1 MRICDCGMKIRA
13 LFTLSCIFLS
23 FVFVEGQE
31 SSKKIVISGIVT
43 DEFKNPIPGATI
55 TVDGKKSSLSTDK
68 KGKYKI
74 KLNSSVVKIGIFTS
88 APLKIEEAINGRTEI
103 NFSLD
108 SDAKKE
114 IQNQE
119 VNKFYETEKRNNV
132 STQQDKINRRYEK
145 YDSYSSVY
153 DLIRGE
159 VPGVKVEGTR
169 LLIREN
175 FSQMGGNEALLIVDG
190 TSVNS
195 IDGLLPQ
202 DVHSIE
208 VIKGSA
214 ASIYGTRGSNGVIL
228 ITLRNAKNTK

>member
-1 MRICDCGMKIRA
+1 MKIRV
-13 LFTLSCIFLS
+13 LLSFIFVFLS
-23 FVFVEGQE
+23 VGFVAGQE
-31 SSKKIVISGIVT
+31 SNKKIVISGIVT

-55 TVDGKKSSLSTDK
+55 TVDGEKSSLSTDK

-108 SDAKKE
+108 SEAKKE
-114 IQNQE
+114 IQNEE

-175 FSQMGGNEALLIVDG
+175 FSQMAGNEALLIVDG
-190 TSVNS
+190 TPVNS

-202 DVHSIE
+202 MVHSIE
-208 VIKGSA
+208 VVKGSA
-214 ASIYGTRGSNGVIL
+214 ASIYGSRGSNGVII
-228 ITLRNAKNTK
+228 ITLRNAKNTKK

>member
-1 MRICDCGMKIRA
+1 MKIRA
-13 LFTLSCIFLS
+13 LIILICIFLS
-23 FVFVEGQE
+23 FGFAAGQE
-31 SSKKIVISGIVT
+31 SNKKIVISGVVT

-55 TVDGKKSSLSTDK
+55 TVDGTKSTVATDK

-74 KLNSSVVKIGIFTS
+74 KLSSSVVKIGIFTPAS
-88 APLKIEEAINGRTEI
+88 LKIEEAINGRTEI

-114 IQNQE
+114 IQKE
-119 VNKFYETEKRNNV
+119 GVDKFYESEKKDKV
-132 STQQDKINRRYEK
+132 AIQQEKINRRYEK

-153 DLIRGE
+153 DLIQGE

-175 FSQMGGNEALLIVDG
+175 FSQMAGNEAMLIVDG
-190 TSVNS
+190 TPVNS

-202 DVHSIE
+202 MVHSIE
-208 VIKGSA
+208 VVKGSA

-228 ITLRNAKNTK
+228 ITLRNAKNLNK

>member
-1 MRICDCGMKIRA
+1 MKIRA
-13 LFTLSCIFLS
+13 LITIICIFLS
-23 FVFVEGQE
+23 YSFVAGQE
-31 SSKKIVISGIVT
+31 SDKKIVISGVVM

-55 TVDGKKSSLSTDK
+55 TVDGKKSSIATDR

-74 KLNSSVVKIGIFTS
+74 KLSSSVVKIGIFTP
-88 APLKIEEAINGRTEI
+88 APPKIEEAINGRTEI

-114 IQNQE
+114 IQNEE
-119 VNKFYETEKRNNV
+119 VNKFYETEKRDNA
-132 STQQDKINRRYEK
+132 SIQQDKINRRYEK

-153 DLIRGE
+153 DLIQGE

-175 FSQMGGNEALLIVDG
+175 FSQMAGNEALLIVDG
-190 TSVNS
+190 TPVTS

-202 DVHSIE
+202 MVHSIE

-228 ITLRNAKNTK
+228 ITLRNAKNLNK

>member
-1 MRICDCGMKIRA
+1 MKIRA
-13 LFTLSCIFLS
+13 LIFLMCIFLS
-23 FVFVEGQE
+23 YSFAAGQE
-31 SSKKIVISGIVT
+31 SNKKIVITGVVT
-43 DEFKNPIPGATI
+43 DEFKEPIPGATI
-55 TVDGKKSSLSTDK
+55 TVDGQKSSVATDK

-74 KLNSSVVKIGIFTS
+74 KLSSSVVKLGIFTS

-114 IQNQE
+114 IQNE
-119 VNKFYETEKRNNV
+119 AVNKIYETEKKDKA
-132 STQQDKINRRYEK
+132 SIQQEKINRRYEK
-145 YDSYSSVY
+145 YDMYNSVY
-153 DLIRGE
+153 DLIQGE

-175 FSQMGGNEALLIVDG
+175 FSQMAGNEALLIVDG

-202 DVHSIE
+202 MIHSVE
-208 VIKGSA
+208 VVKGSA
-214 ASIYGTRGSNGVIL
+214 AAIYGSRGSNGVII
-228 ITLRNAKNTK
+228 ITLRNAKNSK

>member
-1 MRICDCGMKIRA
+1 MKLRI
-13 LFTLSCIFLS
+13 LFSFIFVFLS
-23 FVFVEGQE
+23 VGFIVGQE
-31 SSKKIVISGIVT
+31 NSKKIVITGIVT
-43 DEFKNPIPGATI
+43 DEYKDPIPGATI
-55 TVDGKKSSLSTDK
+55 TIDGIKSSFSTDK

-74 KLNSSVVKIGIFTS
+74 KLNSSVVKIGVFTP
-88 APLKIEEAINGRTEI
+88 APLKIEEEINGRTEI
-103 NFSLD
+103 NFTLD

-114 IQNQE
+114 IQKEE
-119 VNKFYETEKRNNV
+119 VNKFYETEKKNDV
-132 STQQDKINRRYEK
+132 SNQQDKINRRYEK
-145 YDSYSSVY
+145 YDTYSSIY

-202 DVHSIE
+202 MVHSIE
-208 VIKGSA
+208 VVKGSA
-214 ASIYGTRGSNGVIL
+214 ASIYGSRGSNGVII
-228 ITLRNAKNTK
+228 ITLRNAKNLKK

>member
-1 MRICDCGMKIRA
+1 MKIKI
-13 LFTLSCIFLS
+13 LSSVIFVFLS
-23 FVFVEGQE
+23 IAFVTGQE
-31 SSKKIVISGIVT
+31 SSKKIVITGVVT
-43 DEFKNPIPGATI
+43 DEFTNPVPGATI
-55 TVDGKKSSLSTDK
+55 TVDGKKSSISTDK

-74 KLNSSVVKIGIFTS
+74 KLNSSVIKIGIFTP
-88 APLKIEEAINGRTEI
+88 APLKIEEVINGRTEI

-114 IQNQE
+114 IQNEE

-132 STQQDKINRRYEK
+132 SIQQDKINRRYEK

-153 DLIRGE
+153 DLIQGE

-190 TSVNS
+190 TPVNS

-202 DVHSIE
+202 MVHSIE
-208 VIKGSA
+208 ILKGSA
-214 ASIYGTRGSNGVIL
+214 ASIYGSRGSNGVII
-228 ITLRNAKNTK
+228 ITLRNAKNSK

>member
-1 MRICDCGMKIRA
+1 MKIRI
-13 LFTLSCIFLS
+13 LSSLIFIFLS
-23 FVFVEGQE
+23 VGFITGQE
-31 SSKKIVISGIVT
+31 SNKKIVITGVVT
-43 DEFKNPIPGATI
+43 DEFKNPIPGANITI
-55 TVDGKKSSLSTDK
+55 DGKKSSVSTDR
-68 KGKYKI
+68 KGKYKV
-74 KLNSSVVKIGIFTS
+74 KLNSSDVKIGIFTT

-114 IQNQE
+114 IQNEE
-119 VNKFYETEKRNNV
+119 VNKYYETEKKNNV
-132 STQQDKINRRYEK
+132 SNQKDKINRRYEK

-175 FSQMGGNEALLIVDG
+175 FSQLGGNEALLIVDG
-190 TSVNS
+190 TPVNS

-202 DVHSIE
+202 MVHSIE
-208 VIKGSA
+208 ILKGSA

-228 ITLRNAKNTK
+228 ITLRNATNSKK